1 MPTYYRNTFFIIII
15 AFLGLLVSGNSLHVP
30 CFAYSVPTNP
40 TGSTIPPTQIPAID
54 QQLPE
59 LLTDG
64 DGKQAESLLQYVT
77 KAYPNNWQAIVGL
90 AYIAEKRQAFGAANT
105 LLQQANAISPNNA
118 RILGTLGHLYT
129 VWSQQPLTIASP
141 PPTNAQQQA
150 KTYLRQAATLNPTD
164 TSILTNQAEYAL
176 IVEQDTVSAERFL
189 RIALSNDANNSEAI
203 TQASLLYLK
212 LGQVHNAKPLLLRA
226 YDLAPKNVRVLD
238 AMAELMHQID
248 RPMEAID
255 FAKKAE
261 LVDFG
266 QSPARLKLL
275 AKQYDKVGDPQQAN
289 IYYQQ
294 LKTLYPKDPAIALK
308 LATLSGKLAPNTAE
322 TRVAYEQAV
331 DLSPTL
337 LEDWASEAHQLLVDE
352 QLDEA
357 KAMLYRVLKLNPSH
371 EEALQ
376 DLTTLHYR
384 KILRSTAVTAKEQA
398 VMMGLLD
405 ASFYNQK
412 LTLNTDTGIIKQPA
426 DTNILKL
433 SVLKAT
439 IITQNGLILPDVE
452 TRLKAV
458 QSTVG
463 QSAWVQ
469 SEISF
474 LLGDFAEAQQRI
486 AQPQALQAISAHRL
500 VTIADRWVLMGN
512 IQGAYTLYQA
522 AYAKTPLPAISER
535 LQKTQPLA
543 VQGDVAVTHAQQ
555 ALAGVKGKKMLKATI
570 AQINPAFI
578 EAKTLL
584 QQAVLIA
591 PKDARLYWYLGR
603 LFEVEQQWSWAYQY
617 QQQAIKL
624 NPATYNTEAILL
636 NQAKLLEKAMKAGF
650 TPPFQLPANAPKPP
664 KSIPNLEP
672 AFTPVERRG

>member
-1 MPTYYRNTFFIIII
+1 MPC
-15 AFLGLLVSGNSLHVP
+15 H
-30 CFAYSVPTNP
+30 AYSVPTNP
-40 TGSTIPPTQIPAID
+40 TGNALPLTQIPAID
-54 QQLPE
+54 QQLPA

-64 DGKQAESLLQYVT
+64 DGKQAESLLEYVAT
-77 KAYPNNWQAIVGL
+77 AYPNNWQAVVGL
-90 AYIAEKRQAFGAANT
+90 AHIAEKRQAFGSANT
-105 LLQQANAISPNNA
+105 LLQQANTISPKNST
-118 RILGTLGHLYT
+118 ILGALGHLHT
-129 VWSQQPLTIASP
+129 VWSQQPPTITSP
-141 PPTNAQQQA
+141 PPENAKQQA
-150 KTYLRQAATLNPTD
+150 KTYLAQAATLNPTD
-164 TSILTNQAEYAL
+164 TTILTYQAEYAL
-176 IVEQDTVSAERFL
+176 MVEQDTVSAERFL
-189 RIALSNDANNSEAI
+189 RIALNNDANNVEAI
-203 TQASLLYLK
+203 TQDSLLYLQ
-212 LGQVHNAKPLLLRA
+212 LGQVHNAKHLLLRA
-226 YDLAPKNVRVLD
+226 YDLAPKNVAVLD
-238 AMAELMHQID
+238 GMATLMHQID

-289 IYYQQ
+289 TYYQQ

-308 LATLSGKLAPNTAE
+308 LASLSDQLSPNTAE
-322 TRVAYEQAV
+322 TRVAYEKAV
-331 DLSPTL
+331 ELNPAL
-337 LEDWASEAHQLLVDE
+337 LADWATQAHQLLVDE

-357 KAMLYRVLKLNPSH
+357 KAMLYRVLKLNPTH

-384 KILRSTAVTAKEQA
+384 RILRSAAVSTKEQA
-398 VMMGLLD
+398 VMMGLLE
-405 ASFYNQK
+405 SNFYNQK
-412 LTLNTDTGIIKQPA
+412 LALNTETGIIKQPT
-426 DTNILKL
+426 DTNVLKL
-433 SVLKAT
+433 SALKAT
-439 IITQNGLILPDVE
+439 IIAQNGVVLPEVE
-452 TRLKAV
+452 TRLKAL
-458 QSTVG
+458 QSATG

-474 LLGDFAEAQQRI
+474 LLGDFADAQQRI
-486 AQPQALQAISAHRL
+486 AQPQALQSLSAQRL
-500 VTIADRWVLMGN
+500 SHIADRWVLMGN
-512 IQGAYTLYQA
+512 IQGAYTLYQT
-522 AYAKTPLPAISER
+522 AYAKTPLPAIAER

-543 VQGDVAVTHAQQ
+543 MQGDVAVTHAQQ
-555 ALAGVKGKKMLKATI
+555 ALAGVNGKKMLKATI
-570 AQINPAFI
+570 TQINPAFI

-624 NPATYNTEAILL
+624 NSAVYNTEAILL
-636 NQAKLLEKAMKAGF
+636 NQAKLLEKAMKGGF
-650 TPPFQLPANAPKPP
+650 KPPLQPPAKLPKPP